1 VTGDDLSDYAKA
13 VLSDVESTVGD
24 LAFFAN
30 LERELSPDDLI
41 AVDVIHQQ
49 LWVLYPTEETS
60 KSNDYREDV
69 GALNCAMMIVTSL
82 KKVGVK
88 MSVGE

>member
-1 VTGDDLSDYAKA
+1 MTGDDLSDYAKV
-13 VLSDVESTVGD
+13 VLAGVESTVGD
-24 LAFFAN
+24 PAFFAN

-60 KSNDYREDV
+60 KSNEYREDT
-69 GALNCAMMIVTSL
+69 GSLNCAKMIVTSL
-82 KKVGVK
+82 KKAGVR